1 MATHYSILAWRIS
14 QTVHG
19 VAKEL
24 DKSERLNNS
33 NNVLIRDVTL
43 FLGAR
48 KSLLAALLTPRL
60 PIWDLCWS
68 SSPVCLE
75 AGKRMSSQPAGN
87 RPPGVPGVLRQ
98 GVLCRV
104 TSELVLSLWSTRKQ
118 SHFRMLL
125 TQSHP
130 KGTCML
136 FKNWE
141 PLREVD
147 FC

>member
-1 MATHYSILAWRIS
+1 MATHSSILAWRIS

-19 VAKEL
+19 VAKGL
-24 DKSERLNNS
+24 DKTELLNNS
-33 NNVLIRDVTL
+33 SATSW
-43 FLGAR
+43 LGTSR
-48 KSLLAALLTPRL
+48 CSSVPTGR
-60 PIWDLCWS
+60 CWRPCWLS
-68 SSPVCLE
+68 GCPFGTCVDHQAICLE

-87 RPPGVPGVLRQ
+87 RPPEVLGVLRQ

-104 TSELVLSLWSTRKQ
+104 TSELVLTLWSTRKQ

-125 TQSHP
+125 NQSHP

-136 FKNWE
+136 FQNGE